1 MGLPLKDT
9 ASGIFLTGAA
19 LDTDHC
25 DDAIAAAT
33 VADITDF
40 TQNTGAGDGSEVAF
54 ALVNRIHDAVTAYN
68 AGHATDLSNI
78 TTRLVNSASGSD
90 LTKTYTISFTLN
102 AAAADLNVKDE

>member
-25 DDAIAAAT
+25 DDAIAGAT
-33 VADITDF
+33 VATLTDF
-40 TQNTGAGDGSEVAF
+40 SGGDGSEVAF

>member
-25 DDAIAAAT
+25 DDAIAGAT
-33 VADITDF
+33 VATLTDF
-40 TQNTGAGDGSEVAF
+40 SGGDGSEVAF

-68 AGHATDLSNI
+68 PSAELSEPAKKI
-78 TTRLVNSASGSD
+78 KKGRVLGEYSQ
-90 LTKTYTISFTLN
+90 
-102 AAAADLNVKDE
+102 